1 MYTTTQAIVLGAV
14 KYGEGSR
21 VLRCYTEVFGLQ
33 SYMLNSVKSKNAAVK
48 PSMLLPLTQLEIV
61 AGHKGKG
68 TLERI
73 KEARVITTYENI
85 PYNPVKNAMA
95 LFLAEV
101 LNKSLKEEQ
110 SNPDKFEFVQDACG
124 LLDGLE
130 NTPPHFHISFLLSL
144 SRFLGFYPDQQS
156 AANGNY
162 FDLMQGVFLPQTPLH
177 PHYMNAEITAAL
189 KSMLNATLGQD
200 EVVLPKRM
208 RKQLLFELLAYYKMH
223 VDGFG
228 QLKSLDVLEEIF
240 A

>member
-1 MYTTTQAIVLGAV
+1 VYTTTQAIVLGAV

-33 SYMLNSVKSKNAAVK
+33 SYMLNSIKSKNAAIK

-73 KEARVITTYENI
+73 KEARVLNAYENI

-101 LNKSLKEEQ
+101 LNKCLKEEQ
-110 SNPDKFEFVQDACG
+110 SNPDKFEFVQDACN

-130 NTPPHFHISFLLSL
+130 NTPPHFHVSFLLSL

-156 AANGNY
+156 AAKGQY
-162 FDLMQGVFLPQTPLH
+162 FDLMHGVFQVQNPLH
-177 PHYMNAEITAAL
+177 PHYMDSETTAAL
-189 KSMLNATLGQD
+189 KAMLNTNLGQD
-200 EVVLPKRM
+200 DVVLPKRL
-208 RKQLLFELLAYYKMH
+208 RKQLLIELLAYFKLH